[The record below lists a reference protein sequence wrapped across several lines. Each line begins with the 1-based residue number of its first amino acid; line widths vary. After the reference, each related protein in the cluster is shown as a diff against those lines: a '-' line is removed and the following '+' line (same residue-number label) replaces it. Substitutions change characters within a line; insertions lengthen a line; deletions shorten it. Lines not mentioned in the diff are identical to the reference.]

1 MMAGAVAGAG
11 GGGYRSRRV
20 RLPVQV
26 GAVAGAGGGGCWCR
40 WEKEGGTGATGVRRM
55 AICGAGPPPKIPP
68 APRLGTTCTK
78 TGQHLHQDWATPAP
92 MSGITCTEIG
102 QYLNHFGSSCDT
114 QHRTEQLLSQEWDTL
129 APRPEYLTCTEIGQY
144 LNHFG
149 SSCDTQHR
157 TEQLLSQKWDTLAPR
172 PEYLFS
178 GLRHPKTRSGT
189 ELHPKA
195 RSCTELHPRPGPAQN
210 YPAWTTCRST
220 TSPLRWSSKQSELS
234 GSLTW

>member
-11 GGGYRSRRV
+11 GNGYRSRRG
-20 RLPVQV
+20 RLLVQV
-26 GAVAGAGGGGCWCR
+26 GKRR
-40 WEKEGGTGATGVRRM
+40 WDRRRESGSY
-55 AICGAGPPPKIPP
+55 AFQRRWSPTKNP
-68 APRLGTTCTK
+68 TCAK
-78 TGQHLHQDWATPAP
+78 TGYHLHQDWATPAP

-129 APRPEYLTCTEIGQY
+129 APRPEYL
-144 LNHFG
+144 
-149 SSCDTQHR
+149 
-157 TEQLLSQKWDTLAPR
+157 
-172 PEYLFS
+172 FS
-178 GLRHPKTRSGT
+178 RSRHPKNRSCT

-195 RSCTELHPRPGPAQN
+195 RSCTELHPKPGPAQN

>member
-1 MMAGAVAGAG
+1 MRSPVQVGAVAGAG
-11 GGGYRSRRV
+11 GGGYRCRRG

-26 GAVAGAGGGGCWCR
+26 GAVTGAGGGGCWCR

-68 APRLGTTCTK
+68 APRLGNTCTKTGTTCTK
-78 TGQHLHQDWATPAP
+78 TGYHLHQDWASPAP

-129 APRPEYLTCTEIGQY
+129 APRPEYL
-144 LNHFG
+144 
-149 SSCDTQHR
+149 
-157 TEQLLSQKWDTLAPR
+157 
-172 PEYLFS
+172 FS
-178 GLRHPKTRSGT
+178 RSRHPKT
-189 ELHPKA
+189 
-195 RSCTELHPRPGPAQN
+195 RSCTELHPKPGPAQN

-220 TSPLRWSSKQSELS
+220 TSPLR
-234 GSLTW
+234 

>member
-26 GAVAGAGGGGCWCR
+26 GAVAGAGGKKKVGPAPLEC
-40 WEKEGGTGATGVRRM
+40 
-55 AICGAGPPPKIPP
+55 AGWRFAARVPHQKSHLRQDWVPP
-68 APRLGTTCTK
+68 APRLG
-78 TGQHLHQDWATPAP
+78 
-92 MSGITCTEIG
+92 I
-102 QYLNHFGSSCDT
+102 
-114 QHRTEQLLSQEWDTL
+114 
-129 APRPEYLTCTEIGQY
+129 TCTEIGQY

-178 GLRHPKTRSGT
+178 RSRHPKTRSCT

>member
-1 MMAGAVAGAG
+1 
-11 GGGYRSRRV
+11 
-20 RLPVQV
+20 
-26 GAVAGAGGGGCWCR
+26 
-40 WEKEGGTGATGVRRM
+40 M

-68 APRLGTTCTK
+68 APRLGTTCAK
-78 TGQHLHQDWATPAP
+78 TGYHLHQDWATPAP
-92 MSGITCTEIG
+92 MSGISCTEIG

-129 APRPEYLTCTEIGQY
+129 APRPEYL
-144 LNHFG
+144 
-149 SSCDTQHR
+149 
-157 TEQLLSQKWDTLAPR
+157 
-172 PEYLFS
+172 FS
-178 GLRHPKTRSGT
+178 RSRHPKTRSGTELHPKTRSGTELHPKTRSCT

-195 RSCTELHPRPGPAQN
+195 RSCTELHPKPGPAQN